1 MCVRLLEQGL
11 TPNPESNNQMKYL
24 KAYTLLAFGIL
35 IGMGVFQW
43 IELLLTK

>member
-1 MCVRLLEQGL
+1 M
-11 TPNPESNNQMKYL
+11 NHL

-35 IGMGVFQW
+35 IGMGVCQW